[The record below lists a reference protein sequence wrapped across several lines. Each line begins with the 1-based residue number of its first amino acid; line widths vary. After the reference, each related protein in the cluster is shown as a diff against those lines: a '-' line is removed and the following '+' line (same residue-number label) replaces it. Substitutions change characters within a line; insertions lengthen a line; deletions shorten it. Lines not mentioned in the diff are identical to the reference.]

1 MTIGLLPDD
10 LPGALPD
17 AVPGALPDDEP
28 GAAPDAMKPGIHCVR
43 ARWIRGF
50 MAFRRV
56 RHVQIVMLMVPV
68 GPVSGFLE
76 RADRPRPAIG

>member
-1 MTIGLLPDD
+1 LIVTIGL

-17 AVPGALPDDEP
+17 AVPGA
-28 GAAPDAMKPGIHCVR
+28 MKPGIHCVR
-43 ARWIRGF
+43 TPWIRGF

-68 GPVSGFLE
+68 GPESGFLE
-76 RADRPRPAIG
+76 RADRPPPAIG